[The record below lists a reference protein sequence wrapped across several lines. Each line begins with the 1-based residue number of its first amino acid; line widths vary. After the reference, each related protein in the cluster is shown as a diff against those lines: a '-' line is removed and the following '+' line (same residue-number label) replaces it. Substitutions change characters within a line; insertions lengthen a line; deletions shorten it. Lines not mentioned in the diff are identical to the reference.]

1 MSCGAMFPDSEP
13 KSAAGVLGAPRATVR
28 AYGAAKLPPAQH
40 LKASSPS
47 PDKPQTCAA
56 GVAAANA

>member
-1 MSCGAMFPDSEP
+1 
-13 KSAAGVLGAPRATVR
+13 VLGAPRATVR